1 MSSDELTTPDVEDQ
15 QLREVVEVVVARLAE
30 RGGHDTPQD
39 VVQALL
45 TVAAKRYVECRNAGE
60 DFGPFIHDEA
70 LNATEV
76 MVTVTNMLHAADIEL
91 FELAMW
97 AIPGTS
103 EAAQEGVA

>member
-1 MSSDELTTPDVEDQ
+1 MSSAEVARADGADGH
-15 QLREVVEVVVARLAE
+15 LREVVEDVVARLAE
-30 RGGHDTPQD
+30 RDGTDTPED

-45 TVAAKRYVECRNAGE
+45 TVAAKRYVECRHAGG
-60 DFGPFIHDEA
+60 DFGPFVHDDA